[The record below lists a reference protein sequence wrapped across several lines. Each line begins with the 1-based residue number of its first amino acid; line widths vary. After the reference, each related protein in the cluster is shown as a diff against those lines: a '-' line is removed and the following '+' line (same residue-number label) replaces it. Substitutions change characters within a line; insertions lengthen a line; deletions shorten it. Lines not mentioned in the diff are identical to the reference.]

1 MQTLQ
6 ILLGAVFILISF
18 GIIAPDLYRIILQY
32 NNRTEKVNRKWTD
45 PKETKHADP
54 SARSALLNYDTK
66 SSRRS
71 DTSKFFKDN

>member
-54 SARSALLNYDTK
+54 SARSVSYTHLTLPTN
-66 SSRRS
+66 REV
-71 DTSKFFKDN
+71 